1 MGPATSMD
9 AMTSTDP
16 QHPDTRR
23 AFCTVRLL
31 VLAYL
36 GLSVVT
42 LAAAIALRDHHTL
55 VNPAVLVRGTIVVAS
70 AALTLL
76 LTVRAANGSRS
87 AFRRLRILSAVML
100 VAIATIIALPGTFP
114 VWMKVEQGVC
124 GLALL
129 GVAAVVNG
137 RHLRSL
143 FARL

>member
-1 MGPATSMD
+1 
-9 AMTSTDP
+9 MTSTDL

-23 AFCTVRLL
+23 AFRTVRWL

-42 LAAAIALRDHHTL
+42 LAAALALRDHHAM
-55 VNPAVLVRGTIVVAS
+55 VNAPVLVRGTIVVAS
-70 AALTLL
+70 ALFTLL
-76 LTVRAANGSRS
+76 LTVRAANGSRG
-87 AFRRLRILSAVML
+87 AFRRLRIVSAVML
-100 VAIATIIALPGTFP
+100 VAIAAIIALPGAFP

-143 FARL
+143 FAGL

>member
-1 MGPATSMD
+1 
-9 AMTSTDP
+9 MTTTDL

-23 AFCTVRLL
+23 AFRTVRRL

-36 GLSVVT
+36 GLSVAT
-42 LAAAIALRDHHTL
+42 LAGAVVLRDHHSVVTA
-55 VNPAVLVRGTIVVAS
+55 PVLVRGAIVAAS

-76 LTVRAANGSRS
+76 LTVRAAGGSRG

-100 VAIATIIALPGTFP
+100 VAIVAIIALPGTFP

-129 GVAAVVNG
+129 GVAAVING

>member
-1 MGPATSMD
+1 MD
-9 AMTSTDP
+9 AMNDTDL

-23 AFCTVRLL
+23 AFRTVRRL

-42 LAAAIALRDHHTL
+42 LAAAVALRDHHTM
-55 VNPAVLVRGTIVVAS
+55 VNAPVLVRGTIVVAS

-76 LTVRAANGSRS
+76 LTVRAANGSRG